1 MLQSID
7 SKKTKQHFL
16 YLYIGLISITAAFIT
31 KYTTTLSLVYYI
43 FLGIGIISKIFFLL
57 YSFRNFSH
65 VPFKY
70 FMPLVLGVIFISLSM
85 YAKYVLSWLDIA
97 TILVYIAIPLK
108 IIGISI
114 LIIAARKNN

>member
-43 FLGIGIISKIFFLL
+43 FLGIGIISKIIFLL
-57 YSFRNFSH
+57 YSFRNFS
-65 VPFKY
+65 
-70 FMPLVLGVIFISLSM
+70 
-85 YAKYVLSWLDIA
+85 
-97 TILVYIAIPLK
+97 
-108 IIGISI
+108 
-114 LIIAARKNN
+114 